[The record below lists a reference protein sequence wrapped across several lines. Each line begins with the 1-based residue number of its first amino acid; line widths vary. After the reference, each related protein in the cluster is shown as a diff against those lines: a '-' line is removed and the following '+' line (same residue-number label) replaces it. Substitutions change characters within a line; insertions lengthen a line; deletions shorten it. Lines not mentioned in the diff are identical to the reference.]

1 MLSQASVSNDS
12 YQSSISLLLEILFLN
27 NNEESSR
34 RQFLTTITQMIDK
47 SNEIN
52 PSIMNSIL
60 DKIFALILGDK
71 KYFLINQKEKI
82 FFILKLSSFEH
93 VIIHF

>member
-1 MLSQASVSNDS
+1 
-12 YQSSISLLLEILFLN
+12 LLLDILFLT

-52 PSIMNSIL
+52 PLIMDSIL
-60 DKIFALILGDK
+60 DKIFALILGEK
-71 KYFLINQKEKI
+71 KYFLLNQKEKI

-93 VIIHF
+93 VIFYFLIFSMLCLN